1 MEKVNYQKRLGG
13 LYKASSVRPS
23 VIETPVMSYIVIDGT
38 GNPSGKV
45 FQDAVKT
52 LYPVAYL
59 LKFMIRERLEVDY
72 GVMPLEVQWKVDRE
86 HKESFDWNAMILQPS
101 LVTREL
107 FREAVQLATL
117 KKDPPRINEIRM
129 DSINEGLCIQML
141 HRGPYG
147 RMNETLEKMLDFIEK
162 NEFQSGRDT
171 HDIYLNSI
179 KKAKPENLKTI
190 MRLPIRLPH

>member
-1 MEKVNYQKRLGG
+1 
-13 LYKASSVRPS
+13 
-23 VIETPVMSYIVIDGT
+23 
-38 GNPSGKV
+38 
-45 FQDAVKT
+45 
-52 LYPVAYL
+52 
-59 LKFMIRERLEVDY
+59 LEVDY